1 MSVSAIITFG
11 AVDRISAC
19 PRIGVSSLRGDGSEE
34 LVTSSLLLFYFFCLC
49 FWFSFVVFLV
59 RLFII
64 CFLFVVSPLIEL
76 KPMDGP
82 DDDV

>member
-11 AVDRISAC
+11 AVDMISAC

-34 LVTSSLLLFYFFCLC
+34 LVTLSVLLFFCLC

-64 CFLFVVSPLIEL
+64 CFLFVV
-76 KPMDGP
+76 GP
-82 DDDV
+82 D

>member
-34 LVTSSLLLFYFFCLC
+34 LVTSSLFLFFFLL
-49 FWFSFVVFLV
+49 VFLV
-59 RLFII
+59 FFCCVSCAIVYYLFS
-64 CFLFVVSPLIEL
+64 LRREPRSS
-76 KPMDGP
+76 
-82 DDDV
+82 